1 MYTLEKRG
9 SIFIL
14 TLTGPDAEHRLNPTA
29 IDSIKSALSTVKS
42 QATPGSVLITTAHGK
57 FFSNGFDLKWAQQ
70 PGSPSG
76 FQARLHH
83 MVDYFKPVVA
93 DLLSLPMPTIA
104 AVTGHAAA
112 AGMLLAISH
121 DYVVMRGDR
130 GVMYMSELDIG
141 MTFPEYFT
149 AMFRSKIGKVG
160 ARRDVM
166 LAAKKV
172 KAGDAVEMGLV
183 DLVCEDGEKTVDAA
197 VRMAEELGRKM
208 WNGEIYAEIRKA
220 MYPEICG
227 VLSLTSKPI
236 VAPRL

>member
-1 MYTLEKRG
+1 MCTLEKRG

-14 TLTGPDAEHRLNPTA
+14 TLTSPDAEHRLNPNL
-29 IDSIKSALSTVKS
+29 IDSIKSALSTAKS

-76 FQARLHH
+76 FLARVHH
-83 MVDYFKPVVA
+83 MVEHLKPVVA
-93 DLLSLPMPTIA
+93 DLISLPMPTIA

-141 MTFPEYFT
+141 MTFPEYVM
-149 AMFRSKIGKVG
+149 AVLRSKEGC
-160 ARRDVM
+160 D
-166 LAAKKV
+166 
-172 KAGDAVEMGLV
+172 AGGQEG
-183 DLVCEDGEKTVDAA
+183 EGGRGDGDGGG
-197 VRMAEELGRKM
+197 GR
-208 WNGEIYAEIRKA
+208 
-220 MYPEICG
+220 G
-227 VLSLTSKPI
+227 V
-236 VAPRL
+236 